1 MRTILV
7 INSKGG
13 SGKSTLTTNLA
24 SYFASHNLRTAI
36 LDCDPQ
42 GSCLQWL
49 RQRPAHFMPI
59 HGANGAPASGATQLA
74 SQKRWVP
81 ENSEVQIIDAPAGV
95 KGLQLKELVRK
106 SQYILIPVLPSPV
119 DIHATA
125 DFVKDLYLVGGAR
138 SAHAQIAVVANRVRQ
153 SSPVYEPLERFL
165 TSLKL
170 PMLSR
175 ITDSDHYIHAAGSG
189 IGVYEMDEA
198 TTRKERLEFLP
209 ILNWLG
215 EQLLATPE
223 PVAAP
228 AETPVVERTGRFAD
242 LYSTGKMVI
251 ANILSATG
259 RFKIKP

>member
-13 SGKSTLTTNLA
+13 SGKTTLTTNLA
-24 SYFASHNLRTAI
+24 SYFASQHIRTAI
-36 LDCDPQ
+36 MDCDPQ
-42 GSCLQWL
+42 GSSMQWL

-59 HGANGAPASGATQLA
+59 HGADAAPATGAAQLA
-74 SQKRWVP
+74 SHKRWVP
-81 ENSEVQIIDAPAGV
+81 DNIETLIIDAPAGV
-95 KGLQLKELVRK
+95 KGLQLKDLVRR
-106 SQYILIPVLPSPV
+106 SNYILIPVSPSPV

-125 DFVKDLYLVGGAR
+125 DFVKDLYLIGGAR
-138 SAHAQIAVVANRVRQ
+138 SSGAKIAVVANRVRQ
-153 SSPVYEPLERFL
+153 SSPGYEPLERFL
-165 TSLKL
+165 TALKL
-170 PMLSR
+170 PLLTR
-175 ITDSDHYIHAAGSG
+175 ISDSDNYIHAVGGG

-198 TTRKERLEFLP
+198 STRAERQEFLP

-215 EQLLATPE
+215 EQLLASAEPTPTS
-223 PVAAP
+223 VA
-228 AETPVVERTGRFAD
+228 EKTGRFAE